1 MLSKINP
8 LPVFFFIAAMMIGT
22 VASADAPKTQAEQ
35 EVHYLLQY
43 VATSGATFIRNGD
56 EHSAEDAA
64 DHMAMKYRRASRYA
78 KTAEDFIDNLASKSS
93 FSGKAYTVV
102 TADGQNLTSRDWL
115 YSALEDYRQN
125 RTASTAD

>member
-8 LPVFFFIAAMMIGT
+8 LPVLFLVAAVLLST
-22 VASADAPKTQAEQ
+22 VVSADASKNQAEQ
-35 EVHYLLQY
+35 EINYLLQY
-43 VATSGATFIRNGD
+43 VGTSGATFIRNGD
-56 EHSAEDAA
+56 EHSAQDAA

-93 FSGKAYTVV
+93 FSGKPYTVV
-102 TADGQNLTSRDWL
+102 TADGENLKSRDWL

-125 RTASTAD
+125 QTARTTD